1 MTHNKIIYAWATY
14 DWANSAF
21 AALVV
26 TFVYSAYF
34 TQAIAPDEVTGMAL
48 WSWAVTSSGILV
60 ALAAPFL
67 GLIADR
73 GQGRHRYL
81 TLATLVCITATAALT
96 FIEPGQPQGVLL
108 ALVIFVIAN
117 VAFEIG
123 MVFYNAFLPDIAPP
137 ERLGR
142 VSGLGWGLGY
152 VGGIGCLAIALL
164 VFVRDTPLFGIATE
178 AGFHYRA
185 TNLLVALWFLVFSLP
200 MLVLVPRVST
210 PRVSTP
216 RISTPGAMNLSPDN
230 RNRPVDKP
238 PEREPRDSR
247 RALPVPSP
255 AEESRRRS
263 GQPETFGEW
272 ATGLWETLAEI
283 RAYRDTLRLLLA
295 RLIYND
301 GLVTVFAFGGIYA
314 AGTFDMPLSEVIRFG
329 IAINIAAALGTWV
342 FGSVDD
348 RFGGKVTILITL
360 LAMVGFTLLAAM
372 APDKTWFWVA
382 GLGIGIFVGPN
393 QAASRSL
400 LSRFAPARHRGE
412 FFGFFAFSGKLTAF
426 LGPLLMG
433 IVTQWSGSQRVGIA
447 TALVFFIVGGVLLL
461 GVDEKRGV
469 ARAQYDERAL
479 QDSRC

>member
-1 MTHNKIIYAWATY
+1 MTRNKIIYAWATY

-73 GQGRHRYL
+73 GRGRHRYL

-123 MVFYNAFLPDIAPP
+123 TVFYNAFLPDIAPP
-137 ERLGR
+137 ERIGR
-142 VSGLGWGLGY
+142 VSGFGWGLGY

-200 MLVLVPRVST
+200 MLVLA

-238 PEREPRDSR
+238 PERKPGDAR
-247 RALPVPSP
+247 RVVPVPSP
-255 AEESRRRS
+255 EEGPRR
-263 GQPETFGEW
+263 GQPETLGEW
-272 ATGLWETLAEI
+272 AAGLLKTLAEI

-301 GLVTVFAFGGIYA
+301 GLVMVFAFGGIYA
-314 AGTFDMPLSEVIRFG
+314 AGTFDMPLSEVIQFG
-329 IAINIAAALGTWV
+329 IAANIAAALGTWA
-342 FGSVDD
+342 FGPVDD

-360 LAMVGFTLLAAM
+360 LALTGFTLLAAV
-372 APDKTWFWVA
+372 APDKTWFWIA
-382 GLGIGIFVGPN
+382 GLGLGIFVGPN

-426 LGPLLMG
+426 LGPLSMG
-433 IVTQWSGSQRVGIA
+433 IVTQWAGSQRAGIA
-447 TALVFFIVGGVLLL
+447 TALVFFIAGGMLLL
-461 GVDEKRGV
+461 GVDEKRGI
-469 ARAQYDERAL
+469 ARAQHDGGGF
-479 QDSRC
+479 SG